1 MLNPKSLNVACDI
14 STDIAGDSMDE
25 HMMKRAAG
33 APRGLLRFLV
43 LKMLAEKPMSGA
55 KIVEHIEKETRGR
68 WKPGPGSIYP
78 LLAWLRKKGYTKEL
92 PREEAGVKNYVL
104 TEKGKDFFK
113 EQVKFGQTFLK
124 KLEYLAPMLIGEA
137 QFSPN
142 HEKIRQIREPAKRFI
157 LLLLDLKT
165 VARDRLTQQ
174 NVTEIAN
181 ILKDGSEKLEKI
193 IQKTKEKK

>member
-1 MLNPKSLNVACDI
+1 
-14 STDIAGDSMDE
+14 
-25 HMMKRAAG
+25 MMKRAAG

-43 LKMLAEKPMSGA
+43 LKMLTEKPMSGA
-55 KIVEHIEKETRGR
+55 KIVERIEKETRGR

-124 KLEYLAPMLIGEA
+124 KLEYLAQMLIGEE

-157 LLLLDLKT
+157 MALLDLKT

-174 NVTEIAN
+174 NVTEIAK